1 MIEIIKEE
9 KNTKSYERI
18 TKRIE
23 IIEKELKDIEQNEK
37 VIPKKLNVE
46 DIKKL
51 PIYRLL
57 LKRFFEYK
65 SAVDYFKNHN
75 LQSQRQ
81 KAIQDATKIIWLM
94 KQIREENCSEN
105 INEKEIPQEI
115 TPEYIYGYSMKERL
129 EKFKMI
135 IQRLLK
141 EKEQLSKAF
150 SSDQS
155 KQILLKYDSLINV
168 LVEQVKNKWIPA
180 PLYKIVTKDILNKVI
195 NNEIPENT
203 LILTIGETTYDK
215 QKIFLIIEMKN
226 GNKTKREK
234 VIPIKGNNFNNKK
247 IKWKFTPDEFKSL
260 GNAKIN
266 IALYQHSFLCSNVK
280 GHINLKLEELKNKST
295 INQNCNI
302 KLVNK
307 KAISTINITV
317 KIRESIL
324 KNEINLSGKREL
336 IKITQ
341 LFTPFK

>member
-115 TPEYIYGYSMKERL
+115 TP
-129 EKFKMI
+129 
-135 IQRLLK
+135 
-141 EKEQLSKAF
+141 
-150 SSDQS
+150 
-155 KQILLKYDSLINV
+155 
-168 LVEQVKNKWIPA
+168 
-180 PLYKIVTKDILNKVI
+180 
-195 NNEIPENT
+195 
-203 LILTIGETTYDK
+203 
-215 QKIFLIIEMKN
+215 
-226 GNKTKREK
+226 
-234 VIPIKGNNFNNKK
+234 
-247 IKWKFTPDEFKSL
+247 
-260 GNAKIN
+260 
-266 IALYQHSFLCSNVK
+266 
-280 GHINLKLEELKNKST
+280 
-295 INQNCNI
+295 
-302 KLVNK
+302 
-307 KAISTINITV
+307 
-317 KIRESIL
+317 
-324 KNEINLSGKREL
+324 
-336 IKITQ
+336 
-341 LFTPFK
+341 